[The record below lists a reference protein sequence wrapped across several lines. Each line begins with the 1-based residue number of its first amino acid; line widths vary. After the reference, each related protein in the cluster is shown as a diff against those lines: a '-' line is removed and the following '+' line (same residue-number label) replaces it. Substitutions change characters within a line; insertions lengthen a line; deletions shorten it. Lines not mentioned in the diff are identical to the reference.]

1 VGLLR
6 LAQVWAGG
14 AGTRS
19 TIEVALVMRFL
30 ALGAIG
36 LALAASTQ
44 AAESR
49 APDVVLRDTIPD
61 GAFRTYR
68 LLPFDVPE
76 GVKALEIRF
85 DYTGR
90 DARTTIDVGL
100 LGPGETFE
108 GAFRGWSGGN
118 KRAFMLSAGD
128 ATPSYLS
135 GPVVPGRWRLLL
147 GVPNIRKGQTSELT
161 AEVYFQR
168 SDTNGLPTPSA
179 PLRAEAGWYRG
190 DLHLHSGHSDGNCA
204 SKSGE
209 KRVPCPLFLTLNAAA
224 DRGLDF
230 VAVTEHNTHSHVREL
245 TALQP
250 YFDRTLLIPGMELT
264 TFQGH
269 ANAFNLR
276 EPVDF
281 RVSSGEVPSWNHLLQ
296 QVKAKGALVSI
307 NHPRL
312 PPGEECMGGGWS
324 PQPAAD
330 LSLVQAVEV
339 VNGNDVEGPMAG
351 IPFWHEQL
359 NEGFRL
365 TAIGGSD
372 THDATSTS
380 TSPLTGRVGVPTTV
394 VYARELSID
403 GIVEGI
409 RAGNVFLD
417 TAGTR
422 DRKLEFTATCGNTT
436 VVMGGA
442 VSVPA
447 RQSAKFNVRVEQLAG
462 GRIEVIRDGA
472 VTRHERVAGAS
483 HAWSFEEISDGR
495 RHWIRIDVR
504 DADGR
509 LALIG
514 NPIYVN

>member
-1 VGLLR
+1 MGWVEALMRFAFLTAILL
-6 LAQVWAGG
+6 VWA
-14 AGTRS
+14 AGLS
-19 TIEVALVMRFL
+19 
-30 ALGAIG
+30 
-36 LALAASTQ
+36 SYTQ
-44 AAESR
+44 AAER
-49 APDVVLRDTIPD
+49 APDVVLRDTVPD
-61 GAFRTYR
+61 TAFRTYR

-76 GVKALEIRF
+76 GVKAVEIRF

-100 LGPGETFE
+100 LGPGETFDSE
-108 GAFRGWSGGN
+108 FRGWSGGN
-118 KRAFMLSAGD
+118 KRSFILSDSD
-128 ATPSYLS
+128 ATPSYLAS
-135 GPVVPGRWRLLL
+135 PVQPGRWQLLL
-147 GVPNIRKGQTSELT
+147 GVPNIRKGQTSEFT
-161 AEVYFQR
+161 AQVYFQR
-168 SDTNGLPTPSA
+168 DDAPGLPTQPE
-179 PLRAEAGWYRG
+179 PLRAEARWYRG
-190 DLHLHSGHSDGNCA
+190 DLHMHTSHSDGSCA

-209 KRVPCPLFLTLNAAA
+209 KRVPCPLFLTLDAAA

-230 VAVTEHNTHSHVREL
+230 VAVTEHNTNSHVKEL

-250 YFDRTLLIPGMELT
+250 YFDKTLLIPGMEMT

-281 RVSSGEVPSWNHLLQ
+281 RVSSKQVPDWNVLLS

-307 NHPRL
+307 NHPRV
-312 PPGEECMGGGWS
+312 PTGEACMGCGWS
-324 PQPAAD
+324 PNPAAD

-339 VNGNDVEGPMAG
+339 VNGYDVESPTAG

-359 NEGFRL
+359 QKGHRL

-372 THDATSTS
+372 THDITSKNVF
-380 TSPLTGRVGVPTTV
+380 PPPGRIGVPTTV

-409 RAGNVFLD
+409 RAGNVFVD

-422 DRKLEFTATCGNTT
+422 DRKLELTAVHGQST
-436 VVMGGA
+436 VSMGGELPL
-442 VSVPA
+442 PA
-447 RQSAKFNVRVEQLAG
+447 KQSATFTVRVEQILNG
-462 GRIEVIRDGA
+462 TIEVIRDGA
-472 VTRHERVAGAS
+472 IVQRAPIPAATHS
-483 HAWSFEEISDGR
+483 WSFKETSDGK

-504 DADGR
+504 DSDGK

-514 NPIYVN
+514 NPIYVR